1 MNKKIALL
9 AGVILCIILVP
20 LVAAA
25 PSLAKIA
32 QNGDVLQTQDQQQ
45 LQTHD
50 CTATCIGDITQTG
63 DQLQTQDRLRTQ
75 DQQQL
80 QTQDCNCTQLQTQTR
95 LQECAGSQQA
105 AFGNGNA
112 DQYAYSYQNQF
123 QHRNQAP

>member
-9 AGVILCIILVP
+9 AAVIIGFLLVP

-25 PSLAKIA
+25 PSIA
-32 QNGDVLQTQDQQQ
+32 QMAQSGDTLQTHDQQQ
-45 LQTHD
+45 LETQD
-50 CTATCIGDITQTG
+50 CTATCIGDITQAG
-63 DQLQTQDRLRTQ
+63 DQLQTQDRLRTE

-105 AFGNGNA
+105 ALGNGNTE
-112 DQYAYSYQNQF
+112 QYAYSYQNQF